1 MTDVYQLK
9 MLQVQMQGDNEKDK
23 KIVVFSSMPSEF
35 IKANKLMKKSNDE
48 VEEFILMSS
57 RISVTYEEKSDVA
70 TTLTIL

>member
-1 MTDVYQLK
+1 
-9 MLQVQMQGDNEKDK
+9 MQGKNVKDK
-23 KIVVFSSMPSEF
+23 KIVVFSNMPSEF

-57 RISVTYEEKSDVA
+57 RISVTYKENSDVA